1 MSAQKVV
8 VVGGGIVGC
17 ITAMML
23 RQRGW
28 QVTVVERN
36 IIAAQ
41 TSGEA
46 SWAGAGIIFPLLP
59 WCYQDPVNK
68 LALEG
73 ASRYPGLA
81 EQLHSETGIDPEC
94 LRSGMLVQPPFD
106 LETALAWCKRNNV
119 VAKLQ
124 GEELFLP
131 DVLQVRNPRLL
142 QALKAWLEQHQVTL
156 KEQTQLLPLP
166 ELEIGEQ
173 GQLKRW
179 QTTTGEILE
188 ADMFIV
194 TSGAWSF
201 DLLKHTAL
209 SLEIKP
215 MRGQMLLYQL
225 PKPITNHII
234 YRDGFYMV
242 PRKDG
247 YLLAGSSLEDV
258 GFDTGVTDTM
268 RTEMQTKA
276 EAILPQ
282 LKNASVIKHW
292 SGLRPGTPHNIPTIG
307 QHPHISNL
315 YLNTGH
321 FRYGVTM
328 APASAALVTALMCGD
343 SPNMDATVYQ
353 CKV

>member
-1 MSAQKVV
+1 VSAQQVV

-17 ITAMML
+17 TTAMLL
-23 RQRGW
+23 RQQGW

-59 WCYQDPVNK
+59 WFYQEAVNQ

-73 ASRYPGLA
+73 ASLYPALA
-81 EQLHSETGIDPEC
+81 QQLHQETGIDPEC
-94 LRSGMLVQPPFD
+94 LRSGMRILPPFD
-106 LETALAWCKRNNV
+106 AETALAWCQANNV
-119 VAKLQ
+119 QANLQ
-124 GEELFLP
+124 NDELWLP

-173 GQLKRW
+173 GMLKGW
-179 QTTTGEILE
+179 QTTKGETLE

-201 DLLKHTAL
+201 DLLKQTAL

-258 GFDTGVTDTM
+258 GFDTGVTESM
-268 RTEMQTKA
+268 RVEMEAKA
-276 EAILPQ
+276 EVILPQ

-328 APASAALVTALMCGD
+328 APASAKRLVALI
-343 SPNMDATVYQ
+343 Q
-353 CKV
+353 

>member
-1 MSAQKVV
+1 MSGNHVV

-17 ITAMML
+17 TTAMLL
-23 RQRGW
+23 RQQGW

-36 IIAAQ
+36 VIAAQ

-59 WCYQDPVNK
+59 WFYQDAVNA
-68 LALEG
+68 LAMEG
-73 ASRYPGLA
+73 ASLYPALA
-81 EQLHSETGIDPEC
+81 DQLHRETGIDPEC
-94 LRSGMLVQPPFD
+94 IRSGMMIQPPFD
-106 LETALAWCKRNNV
+106 LEAALAWCSANHVQADLN
-119 VAKLQ
+119 
-124 GEELFLP
+124 GENLWLP
-131 DVLQVRNPRLL
+131 EVLQVRNPRLL
-142 QALKAWLEQHQVTL
+142 QALKAWLIQHQVSL
-156 KEQTQLLPLP
+156 KEQTQLMPLP
-166 ELEIGEQ
+166 EPEFGEQ
-173 GQLKRW
+173 GVLKRW
-179 QTTTGEILE
+179 QTTSGETLE
-188 ADMFIV
+188 ADIFIV

-201 DLLKHTAL
+201 DLLKQTAL

-225 PKPITNHII
+225 SQPVLDHII

-247 YLLAGSSLEDV
+247 YLLAGSTLEDV
-258 GFDTGVTDTM
+258 GFDTGVTEAM
-268 RTEMQTKA
+268 RVEMQAKA

-282 LKNASVIKHW
+282 LKDAPVVKHW

-328 APASAALVTALMCGD
+328 APASAKRLVALV
-343 SPNMDATVYQ
+343 S
-353 CKV
+353 